1 MSQIK
6 PERVLVHAP
15 YGRDS
20 ALICR
25 VLERAGI
32 PASVCATV
40 EDLCSDLGDDI
51 GAALISDE
59 SLTRG
64 NVAALADV
72 LNGQPPWSDL
82 PLIITTSGG
91 EATDASRRRLELLEP
106 LGNVSLL
113 ERPLRG
119 ETLVSAVRTPLRGR
133 RRQHQLREIFLERE
147 RLVRELARSNED
159 LAQFAHVVSHDLQ
172 APIRMVTCFS
182 EMLAE
187 RYKEQL
193 DTTAQE
199 FIGTIQ
205 EGASTMEKLIR
216 TLLNYATVG
225 QAPLAP
231 AKVGLGAVADAVV
244 TTLGPT
250 ISELRAEVSYDD
262 LPTVSGDPI
271 LLQQLVQNLVGNALK
286 YRDPSVTPRVW
297 ISARKKGQEWLVS
310 VKDNGRGVASE
321 HHDSIFQPF
330 TRLHGAEIFGTGIGL
345 AVCRKIVKRHGG
357 RIWIESAPGEGATF
371 YFTLPVIEE
380 AKKPSATIAAAP
392 SVPV

>member
-1 MSQIK
+1 
-6 PERVLVHAP
+6 
-15 YGRDS
+15 
-20 ALICR
+20 
-25 VLERAGI
+25 
-32 PASVCATV
+32 
-40 EDLCSDLGDDI
+40 
-51 GAALISDE
+51 
-59 SLTRG
+59 
-64 NVAALADV
+64 
-72 LNGQPPWSDL
+72 
-82 PLIITTSGG
+82 
-91 EATDASRRRLELLEP
+91 
-106 LGNVSLL
+106 
-113 ERPLRG
+113 
-119 ETLVSAVRTPLRGR
+119 
-133 RRQHQLREIFLERE
+133 
-147 RLVRELARSNED
+147 
-159 LAQFAHVVSHDLQ
+159 
-172 APIRMVTCFS
+172 
-182 EMLAE
+182 
-187 RYKEQL
+187 
-193 DTTAQE
+193 
-199 FIGTIQ
+199 
-205 EGASTMEKLIR
+205 
-216 TLLNYATVG
+216 
-225 QAPLAP
+225 
-231 AKVGLGAVADAVV
+231 VADAVV